1 MCEYVKEN
9 KCSVTSQICPYVYYC
24 DKTHSYRASNY
35 MPSDCKIK
43 RNVKIPSGYYK
54 VRQERKGYLYI
65 DYDDVTIKVRN
76 PFNYI
81 PVYVKV
87 KKTKDGKYNLK
98 E

>member
-1 MCEYVKEN
+1 
-9 KCSVTSQICPYVYYC
+9 
-24 DKTHSYRASNY
+24 